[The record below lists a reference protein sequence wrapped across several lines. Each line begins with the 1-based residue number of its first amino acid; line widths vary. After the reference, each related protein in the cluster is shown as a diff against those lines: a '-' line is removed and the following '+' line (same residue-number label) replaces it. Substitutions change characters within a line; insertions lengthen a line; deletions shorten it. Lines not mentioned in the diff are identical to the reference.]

1 MTPKEIFTFAALLR
15 TNLSKEKIEKKV
27 EDLLTRLGLQQCKN
41 TKIGGVLFK
50 GVSGGEKKRVSIG
63 YELITEPQ
71 VILVDEPTSG
81 LDSITALK
89 TVKILKSEARRGK
102 TIVCTIHSPSAE
114 AFMLFNR
121 LLLLHDGH

>member
-1 MTPKEIFTFAALLR
+1 MTPKECFTFAALLR
-15 TNLSKEKIEKKV
+15 TNLSQEMLEIKV
-27 EDLLTRLGLQQCKN
+27 DDLLHRLGLWHCRN

-71 VILVDEPTSG
+71 IILLDEPTSG

-89 TVKILKSEARRGK
+89 TVKILKREAMRGK

-114 AFMLFNR
+114 AFMQFSR